1 MGLFTWIAI
10 IALFFYLTPFTRL
23 VTRPVRALMKER
35 NEWKF
40 PFPPILVKIGRWE
53 YLLGLFRDRVLS
65 VLLLAYVV
73 YYWIT
78 ESPLS
83 RDTLIASSLIVF
95 YNLLAIVTIRYRD
108 GIRLRLAELA
118 RVHSNIHP
126 EDFFNLFYAMLSPW
140 PPPFAE
146 QGFRTVEYHEA
157 DYRTGQAYAHTPRP
171 LIEAVLST
179 NTLARMAIIAFKRV
193 GPDHG
198 RDAFDG
204 LARLWGSRVAQ
215 LFRARLHT
223 TFREPIPPL
232 EGKTILIYNHKSMLD
247 FGLNFFALG
256 DVRVLAQ
263 MRLGPG
269 TRHLRPRFIAAK
281 DHFIDN
287 PFIYSWVGLG
297 KVIENAG
304 MIFINRRQ
312 KGRGWLAMAEAAEKL
327 VTSDV
332 EIAVYPQGTRAYP
345 LHSSTGERLDAGFY
359 TTFSKKT
366 WEDPLGHLKPGTAH
380 LILDTLL
387 QLRKRGEPHLNVLVT
402 SIMDAGIALRKGNW
416 FVQTECDIEYRV
428 APLWQ
433 IPASFADGAARPA
446 TQEPQTPEEEV
457 FFKKV
462 QEIQQ
467 GINDRMVTLMDWH
480 RQLREHALTEMKHL
494 EFSQAERERLVG
506 FLQEADRRAD
516 ARPYILLDR
525 IFSLKPL
532 LWSRF
537 LKLYLSLKDPE
548 LGNPAWNALLQEVSE
563 KLKRYWINPRSEPL

>member
-1 MGLFTWIAI
+1 MGIFTWVAI
-10 IALFFYLTPFTRL
+10 VALFFYLTPFCRL
-23 VTRPVRALMKER
+23 ATRPVRALIKER
-35 NEWKF
+35 PEWKF
-40 PFPPILVKIGRWE
+40 PFPDFLVKIGRWE
-53 YLLGLFRDRVLS
+53 YLLGPLRDRVLS
-65 VLLLAYVV
+65 VLLLGYVV
-73 YYWIT
+73 YYWLT

-95 YNLLAIVTIRYRD
+95 FNLLAIVTIRYRD
-108 GIRLRLAELA
+108 GVRLRLAELA

-126 EDFFNLFYAMLSPW
+126 QDFFSLYYAMLSPW
-140 PPPFAE
+140 PPPFQE
-146 QGFRTVEYHEA
+146 KGFRTVEYHEA
-157 DYRTGQAYAHTPRP
+157 DYRSGGPPLHSFRP
-171 LIEAVLST
+171 LVESILAT

-215 LFRARLHT
+215 LFCARLHT
-223 TFREPIPPL
+223 TFQEKLDPL
-232 EGKTILIYNHKSMLD
+232 EGKTLLVFNHKSMLD

-256 DVRVLAQ
+256 DVRVSSQ

-287 PFIYSWVGLG
+287 PFVYSWVGLG

-312 KGRGWLAMAEAAEKL
+312 KGKGWPAMSEAAEKL

-332 EIAVYPQGTRAYP
+332 EIAIYPQGTRAYP
-345 LHSSTGERLDAGFY
+345 LYSSGGERLDAGFY
-359 TTFSKKT
+359 TTFTEKT
-366 WEDPLGHLKPGTAH
+366 WDEPLGHLKPGTAH

-387 QLRKRGEPHLNVLVT
+387 QLRRRGEAHLNVLVT

-433 IPASFADGAARPA
+433 IPTSFVEGIARPQ
-446 TQEPQTPEEEV
+446 TMEPQTPEEEL
-457 FFKKV
+457 FFKKMG
-462 QEIQQ
+462 EIQQ
-467 GINDRMVTLMDWH
+467 GINDRMVASMDWH
-480 RQLREHALTEMKHL
+480 RRLKEHSLTEMKHL
-494 EFSQAERERLVG
+494 AFPPEEMERLTG
-506 FLQEADRRAD
+506 FLQEADRKRD
-516 ARPYILLDR
+516 YRPYILLDR
-525 IFSLKPL
+525 IFSLKPEQ
-532 LWSRF
+532 WSRF
-537 LKLYLSLKDPE
+537 LKLYLSLKDPQK
-548 LGNPAWNALLQEVSE
+548 NDAAWRALLQEVSE
-563 KLKRYWINPRSEPL
+563 KLKK